1 MLKKIINS
9 YSFSYNFTHNYAVY
23 VETASNISAKMH
35 NWMCFG
41 KLKINGIKEAILV
54 APEKFNY
61 KDVMLNYY
69 NNTSDK
75 GILIKRDKIFKEV
88 FKEIPSLN
96 VFKGGVFKVNGIS
109 CIKLNLEVSGPN
121 LAKGLFFFRG
131 VNRLTNNDL
140 NLLKSYDN
148 IEDKLIHIYMVNAGA
163 SVTFPRYDAQPW
175 IEEMDKPDIIRFIK
189 TVHKGSF
196 IENPDFNLID
206 TSRRYRKRRVS
217 NIELPDRTV
226 RYQ

>member
-1 MLKKIINS
+1 MLKKVISQDTCN
-9 YSFSYNFTHNYAVY
+9 YAWTHNYAVY
-23 VETASNISAKMH
+23 SETASSISAKMY

-54 APEKFNY
+54 AHNKFKY
-61 KDVMLNYY
+61 KDVMFNYY

-75 GILIKRDKIFKEV
+75 GMLIKRAKIFKEV
-88 FKEIPSLN
+88 FKEIPSLD
-96 VFKGGVFKVNGIS
+96 VFKGRVFTVNDMS